1 LVVEDLQG
9 HLHNSEPSPV
19 SRSML
24 AAIVKRHGAP
34 DLELKKRVRLE
45 LIEEARKEAARSF
58 EYGRKEHDALKQK
71 VAMFE
76 QATGLTIARD
86 YHGPRLGEAVAA
98 VLKGDV
104 DRRLQMQ
111 RDGLAHLLAD
121 MDAQLAAM
129 IEDHAR

>member
-1 LVVEDLQG
+1 
-9 HLHNSEPSPV
+9 
-19 SRSML
+19 ML